1 MTGSVAAATLAA
13 VLVGVSTLAS
23 RRWGHGVGGV
33 LSAFPLIVGPV
44 LLIAA
49 ERHGA
54 AFAAQAAAATLLGLV
69 ALAGFVVVYAW
80 SAVRLGW
87 ATCLL
92 LAWAAA
98 AALGLA
104 AGQVRPGLV
113 VAGIGAALAIAVARG
128 GLPETG
134 TAALHRVSP
143 AWDLPV
149 RMLLTAL
156 LIVVLTAAADRFG
169 PVVAGALSALPALA
183 SVLAVFTHRRDG
195 TGALLILLRGTTEGM
210 VSFAAFCAVAGGLLT
225 RTGLAAAFLFAL
237 AAAVLVQAVVLRSG
251 AGRSVAERG
260 AALPVP

>member
-1 MTGSVAAATLAA
+1 M
-13 VLVGVSTLAS
+13 LVGVSTLAS

-54 AFAAQAAAATLLGLV
+54 AFAAQTAAATLLGLV

-80 SAVRLGW
+80 SAARAGW
-87 ATCLL
+87 AMSLV

-98 AALGLA
+98 AALGLIV
-104 AGQVRPGLV
+104 GQVRPGLA
-113 VAGIGAALAIAVARG
+113 VAGVAAALAIAAARA
-128 GLPETG
+128 GLPPTG
-134 TAALHRVSP
+134 TAALHRAPP

-169 PVVAGALSALPALA
+169 PAAAGALSALPVLA

-210 VSFAAFCAVAGGLLT
+210 VSFAAFCLVAGALLT
-225 RTGLAAAFLFAL
+225 RTGLATAFLPAL
-237 AAAVLVQAVVLRSG
+237 AAAVLVQAAVLRSG
-251 AGRSVAERG
+251 ARCTRRGSAGRAPRLTAS
-260 AALPVP
+260 